1 MGPTYP
7 SLLSATI
14 STMSSVETPPIFFS
28 AYFGVPRE
36 ALDEY
41 GAFDLNLLAD
51 VPLFVDPFLLFNSAK
66 PAYQELHEGIL
77 SYLRYLKSL
86 SGEDLSDATIR
97 DLFRFQEV
105 RQNWFGYCELGNKG
119 QGLGADFARALRLS
133 IGRVVANTGE
143 STGTVSS
150 HLEKVSLIQE
160 RVGLDKISDFA
171 TNLIKDYLVQYTEA
185 FARTHIS
192 DALCADVMVKRI
204 RFNYETETW
213 VDEIHRLPMFENDY
227 VLLTPTDMLVHEET
241 WINYSDM
248 VARYPEIAEAVDDDV
263 LRDKMNRYFYG
274 ALGDSVKKSD
284 LDAARAKT
292 LQAIPELID
301 IYIRLKEESGEG
313 AVATSDE
320 ELARLR
326 AVFVD
331 LLSEL
336 LAGFWQDPELA
347 GRPRMTSF
355 DEAKYR
361 CEVFKRWVENK
372 GGWKNLNDAKGHA
385 SEAQVQRL
393 IFLALQA
400 SEFDV
405 NSEVNNGQGPV
416 DFKVSAGAKDS
427 ALIEVKLASN
437 TSLKRN
443 LQNQVEIYKKANET
457 NYAVKLIVFYTEAEK
472 IKVDTILNELDIVEG
487 EWIVLVDARSDNKPS
502 GSKA

>member
-1 MGPTYP
+1 M
-7 SLLSATI
+7 I
-14 STMSSVETPPIFFS
+14 SVENPPIFFS
-28 AYFGVPRE
+28 AHFGVPRD
-36 ALDEY
+36 ALDAY

-66 PAYQELHEGIL
+66 PSYQDLHEGIL
-77 SYLRYLKSL
+77 AYLRYLKSL

-133 IGRVVANTGE
+133 IGRVVANKGE
-143 STGTVSS
+143 PTGTASS

-160 RVGLDKISDFA
+160 RVGLDKISDFT
-171 TNLIKDYLVQYTEA
+171 TNLIKHFLVDYTET
-185 FARTHIS
+185 FARDHIG
-192 DALCADVMVKRI
+192 DEHCAEVMVKRI
-204 RFNYETETW
+204 RFNYGTGTW
-213 VDEIHRLPMFENDY
+213 VDETHRLPIFENDY

-241 WINYSDM
+241 WINHGDM
-248 VARYPEIAEAVDDDV
+248 VARYPEIAEAVEDDV

-284 LDAARAKT
+284 VDAARAKT
-292 LQAIPELID
+292 LHAIPELID
-301 IYIRLKEESGEG
+301 IYIRLKEEAGDD
-313 AVATSDE
+313 AVATSEE

-326 AVFVD
+326 AVFVELFSD
-331 LLSEL
+331 LLSGF
-336 LAGFWQDPELA
+336 LAEPDLA
-347 GRPRMTSF
+347 GRPPMTSF
-355 DEAKYR
+355 EEAKYR
-361 CEVFKRWVENK
+361 CQVFKRWAEDK
-372 GGWKNLNDAKGHA
+372 GGWENINSVRGRA
-385 SEAQVQRL
+385 SEREVQQL

-405 NSEVNNGQGPV
+405 NREVNNGRGPV

-443 LQNQVEIYKKANET
+443 LEKQVEIYKKANET
-457 NYAVKLIVFYTEAEK
+457 KFAVKLIVFYTEDEK
-472 IKVDTILNELDIVEG
+472 NRVETILKDLDIVEG
-487 EWIVLVDARSDNKPS
+487 EWIVLVDARNDNKPS